1 MGYRDSFGVAVSLHH
16 PQRDRI
22 RSGRK
27 ARLHQREKMEMK
39 KKTISVADI
48 SKIPT
53 MQEIAGMIAELED
66 LRAKQPKW
74 HRCDK
79 PNEDRLYDLPPESG
93 TYFAQWETTWA
104 DGKTMRYCEP
114 LEYDADYCDWP
125 SLTNHAHVIQ
135 WCENPVPPEE
145 KK

>member
-1 MGYRDSFGVAVSLHH
+1 MK
-16 PQRDRI
+16 
-22 RSGRK
+22 RK
-27 ARLHQREKMEMK
+27 TS
-39 KKTISVADI
+39 TISDL

-53 MQEIAGMIAELED
+53 AAEFEKIKAELEYT
-66 LRAKQPKW
+66 RAKLPKW

-79 PNEDRLYDLPPESG
+79 PNEDGLYDLPPESG

-114 LEYDADYCDWP
+114 LEYDADNCDWP

-135 WCENPVPPEE
+135 WCENPIPPEVV
-145 KK
+145 